1 MSLPLFSLNLAYVND
16 FLPKEKFV
24 SAGAGLQLIFGMSAM
39 FAPFLCSFFMSSLG
53 PNGLFLFL
61 FIFQI
66 LIVLFGVYR
75 MTRRSS
81 DTLPDSTPR
90 PQKTSTEDS
99 SSHSTWPMTPS
110 PSSNQPKRTL
120 VSLRDHS

>member
-1 MSLPLFSLNLAYVND
+1 
-16 FLPKEKFV
+16 
-24 SAGAGLQLIFGMSAM
+24 M

-75 MTRRSS
+75 MTRRSTEENPDNTFTPLPRNITPLGIELDP
-81 DTLPDSTPR
+81 DTPATLENSPN
-90 PQKTSTEDS
+90 KT
-99 SSHSTWPMTPS
+99 
-110 PSSNQPKRTL
+110 
-120 VSLRDHS
+120 